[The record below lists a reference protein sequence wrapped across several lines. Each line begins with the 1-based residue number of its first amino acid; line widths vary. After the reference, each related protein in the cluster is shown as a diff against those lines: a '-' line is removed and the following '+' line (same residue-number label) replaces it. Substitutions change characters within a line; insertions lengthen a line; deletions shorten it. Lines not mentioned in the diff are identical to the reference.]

1 MTIYLPPQQTKQWKQ
16 TNSGDVFG
24 ILYSTRNIDFDQE
37 GYLRLA
43 KRSTSIVSDVTNF
56 QTVTAITTSAI
67 NTELY
72 YIMTASRPHSLVLN
86 LSLTDI
92 YTVTIGEGSLRYDLV
107 PWQGRLYASQDT
119 KFSYYNGSSWT
130 GNLGSLT
137 TGKQHPLCVFES
149 ANQLAVGDGNEV
161 KLYTTAHALFAT
173 LTIPA
178 DFEVYW
184 IRYNASNL
192 YIGTKNLS
200 GGNAVMYVW
209 NGSTTG
215 TPQGAYPI
223 EGTFMFSGC
232 NYNNSI
238 AVITSKGQLMTFNGG
253 GFSELANLPVYY
265 TGYSWYGNTPT
276 AGKVTSRGMI
286 SEGGIIYIN
295 LDGSLADARIRL
307 PNQPSGLWVFDP
319 KVGLY
324 HRAGYA
330 TAKTES
336 RSIDNTTGID
346 TATNII
352 TVSSYDAQTGT
363 KVLYTCS
370 DGGAAG
376 GLNQRQFY
384 YIIRVSA
391 SELKL
396 ALTYDDAIA
405 GTAIDLTSQGTTQ
418 VLYFHNDDDFG
429 QVTGI
434 TPGAVGLTSDYDT
447 NESPLYRSMNGSR
460 VLFGASI
467 ANDTLS
473 SSIYTLQTLTEGE
486 NRGNFVT
493 QKIPSS
499 AIKDTWKKI
508 YSKLNNLFEGN
519 DKVIVKYRTED
530 RYNFPIYTSPVA
542 KAVTW
547 TNTTT
552 FTTPSDLSD
561 VVDGDEVEILSGSGA
576 GYIAHITDIQQGAT
590 DWTVTLDEAVSVSA
604 NDKSYV
610 FIQNWKKIGVA
621 NSQTQDSILET
632 LCGEKSKWIQIKVE
646 LRGVSQP
653 VVEEMQIINSTYK
666 PSE

>member
-1 MTIYLPPQQTKQWKQ
+1 MTIYLPPRETKQWKQ

-24 ILYSTRNIDFDQE
+24 TLYSTRNIDFDQE
-37 GYLRLA
+37 GYLKLA
-43 KRSTSIVSDVTNF
+43 KRPTAIVYDVTNF
-56 QTVTAITTSAI
+56 SSVTSITTTALGAS
-67 NTELY
+67 TY
-72 YIMTASRPHSLVLN
+72 YIMTSGRPHSLVFN
-86 LSLTDI
+86 LSVTDI
-92 YTVTIGEGSLRYDLV
+92 YTSSIGDGNIRYDIV
-107 PWQGRLYASQDT
+107 PWQSVLYASQDT
-119 KFSYYNGSSWT
+119 KFSYYNGVGWT

-137 TGKQHPLCVFES
+137 AGKQHPLCVFES
-149 ANQLAVGDGNEV
+149 ANQLAIGDGNTV
-161 KLYTTAHALFAT
+161 KLYDTAHSLFAT
-173 LTIPA
+173 ATIPA

-184 IRYNASNL
+184 IRYNAGNL
-192 YIGTKNLS
+192 YIGTKNLA
-200 GGNAVMYVW
+200 GGNAIMYVW
-209 NGSTTG
+209 NGSG
-215 TPQGAYPI
+215 TAPQGSYPI

-232 NYNNSI
+232 NFNNSI
-238 AVITSKGQLMTFNGG
+238 AIITSRGRLMLFNGG
-253 GFSELANLPVYY
+253 GFTELANLPVYY

-276 AGKVTSRGMI
+276 AGKVVNRGMI

-295 LDGSLADARIRL
+295 LDGGLADSSVRL
-307 PNQPSGLWVFDP
+307 PNQPSGLWVYDP

-330 TAKTES
+330 TTKTES
-336 RSIDNTTGID
+336 RSIDNTTGIN
-346 TATNII
+346 TTTNVI
-352 TVSSYDAQTGT
+352 TVSSYTAQTGT

-391 SELKL
+391 TELKL

-434 TPGAVGLTSDYDT
+434 TPGAIGLTSDYDT
-447 NESPLYRSMNGSR
+447 FESPLYRSMNGSR
-460 VLFGASI
+460 VLYGAFI
-467 ANDTLS
+467 PNDTLS
-473 SSIYTLQTLTEGE
+473 SGVYTLQTLTEGE

-493 QKIPSS
+493 QKIQSS

-508 YSKLNNLFEGN
+508 YSKLNYLFEGN

-530 RYNFPIYTSPVA
+530 RYNFPIYPFPAA

-547 TNTTT
+547 VDASS
-552 FTTPSDLSD
+552 FTTPSDLSG
-561 VVDGDEVEILSGSGA
+561 VVVGDEVEILSGSGA
-576 GYIAHITDIQQGAT
+576 GYTAHITAIQQGSP
-590 DWTVTLDEAVSVSA
+590 DWIVTLDETVSVST
-604 NDKSYV
+604 NDLSYV

-621 NSQTQDSILET
+621 NSETQDLILET
-632 LCGEKSKWIQIKVE
+632 LCGEKSKWIQVKVE

-653 VVEEMQIINSTYK
+653 TIEEMQIINSAYK

>member
-37 GYLRLA
+37 GYLKLA
-43 KRSTSIVSDVTNF
+43 KRSTAIVNNVSNFSAVTSI
-56 QTVTAITTSAI
+56 ATSAL
-67 NTELY
+67 NASTY
-72 YIMTASRPHSLVLN
+72 YIMTSGRPHTLLFN

-92 YTVTIGEGSLRYDLV
+92 YTSTVGEGSIRYDVV
-107 PWQGRLYASQDT
+107 PWQGVLYASQDT
-119 KFSYYNGSSWT
+119 RFSYYNGVGWT

-137 TGKQHPLCVFES
+137 TAKQHPLCVFQS
-149 ANQLAVGDGNEV
+149 ANQLAVGDGNLV
-161 KLYTTAHALFAT
+161 KLYDTSHTLFAT

-184 IRYNASNL
+184 IRYNAGNL
-192 YIGTKNLS
+192 YIGTKNIA

-209 NGSTTG
+209 NGSG
-215 TPQGAYPI
+215 TSAQGAYPI

-238 AVITSKGQLMTFNGG
+238 AIITSRGQLMIFNGG

-276 AGKVTSRGMI
+276 AGKVVNRGMI

-295 LDGSLADARIRL
+295 LDGSLADNSIRL
-307 PNQPSGLWVFDP
+307 PNQPSGLWIFDP

-336 RSIDNTTGID
+336 RSIDDTTGID
-346 TATNII
+346 TTTNII
-352 TVSSYDAQTGT
+352 TVSSYTASTGT

-384 YIIRVSA
+384 FIIRVSA
-391 SELKL
+391 TEIKL

-405 GTAIDLTSQGTTQ
+405 GTAIYLTSQGTGQ
-418 VLYFHNDDDFG
+418 ALYFHNDDDFG

-460 VLFGASI
+460 VFFGASI

-473 SSIYTLQTLTEGE
+473 STVYTLQTLTEGE

-530 RYNFPIYTSPVA
+530 RYNFPVYTFPLA

-547 TNTTT
+547 TNTTS
-552 FTTPSDLSD
+552 FTTSSDLSD
-561 VVDGDEVEILSGSGA
+561 VADGDEVEVLSGSGA

-590 DWTVTLDEAVSVSA
+590 DWIVTLDEAVAVAA
-604 NDKSYV
+604 NDKSYI
-610 FIQNWKKIGVA
+610 FIQNWTKRIGA

-646 LRGVSQP
+646 IRGVSQP